1 MTISINLVHGRIY
14 IVAMAL
20 LLTLGIDAQVA
31 VQDMRGLTRE
41 QIDSIVHP
49 TVNAHGANVLR
60 CEPTSFDLGTMS
72 EENAA
77 VSRTFTLYNVSNKA
91 VRIERVRTTCGC
103 TSATFDSTAIAP
115 GKKTQITLTYNP
127 KNRPGTID
135 VDAFVYLADGAKQPM
150 ARLSLYGEVTDND
163 AWSHLPY
170 TMGALRVKRKE
181 TTMSELPTQG
191 RPSLRILCA
200 NSGNKP
206 LRLSAPMLPR
216 YATFS
221 TEPEVIAPGTEADL
235 VITIDM
241 SKLPKQHAPLRMPI
255 LIEGIGGRP
264 SERTLYVT
272 IEQ

>member
-1 MTISINLVHGRIY
+1 
-14 IVAMAL
+14 MAL
-20 LLTLGIDAQVA
+20 LLSLGVDAQVA

-49 TVNAHGANVLR
+49 RVSTQGADVLR
-60 CEPTSFDLGTMS
+60 CEPKSFDLGTMS
-72 EENAA
+72 EEAAA
-77 VSRTFTLYNVSNKA
+77 VSRTFALYNVSDKA
-91 VRIERVRTTCGC
+91 IRIGRVRTTCGC

-135 VDAFVYLADGAKQPM
+135 VDAFVYLADGGKQPM

-163 AWSHLPY
+163 VWSHLPY

-181 TTMSELPTQG
+181 ATMSELPAQG

-221 TEPEVIAPGTEADL
+221 TEPEVIAPGAEADL
-235 VITIDM
+235 VITVDM
-241 SKLPKQHAPLRMPI
+241 TKLPRQNTPLHLPI

-264 SERTLYVT
+264 SERTIHVT

>member
-1 MTISINLVHGRIY
+1 
-14 IVAMAL
+14 MAL
-20 LLTLGIDAQVA
+20 LLTLGVDAQVA
-31 VQDMRGLTRE
+31 VRDMRGLTRE

-49 TVNAHGANVLR
+49 TVSAQGANVLR
-60 CEPTSFDLGTMS
+60 CEPTNFDLGTMN
-72 EENAA
+72 EEDAA
-77 VSRTFTLYNVSNKA
+77 VSRTFTLYNVSDKA

-135 VDAFVYLADGAKQPM
+135 VDAFVYIADGAKQPM

-163 AWSHLPY
+163 VWSHLPY
-170 TMGALRVKRKE
+170 TMGTLRVKRKE
-181 TTMSELPTQG
+181 ATMSELPTQG

-216 YATFS
+216 YAAFS

-235 VITIDM
+235 VITIDIT
-241 SKLPKQHAPLRMPI
+241 KLPKQDTSIHLPV

-264 SERTLYVT
+264 SERTLHIT